1 MISRDLTET
10 DLNFLLDGGIDLL
23 CQEATEN
30 MTAGELLRGL
40 IRDGVED
47 GSEEWNA
54 RCDHWD
60 FHCKQWNRG
69 EVLDFMRRQVKAMIN
84 QLRNANMSN
93 ITDEVVHD
101 RILRLVF
108 ADIQRLLVI
117 KEQIDGEMFAWEA
130 EQVGCCGCGCC

>member
-69 EVLDFMRRQVKAMIN
+69 EVLDSMRRQVKAMIN
-84 QLRNANMSN
+84 RLRNAN
-93 ITDEVVHD
+93 
-101 RILRLVF
+101 
-108 ADIQRLLVI
+108 IQRLLVI